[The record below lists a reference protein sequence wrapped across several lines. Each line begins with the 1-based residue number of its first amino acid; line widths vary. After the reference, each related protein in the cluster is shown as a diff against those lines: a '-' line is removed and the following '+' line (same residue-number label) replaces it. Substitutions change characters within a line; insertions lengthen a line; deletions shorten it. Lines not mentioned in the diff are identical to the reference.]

1 MLPRPPSAVARS
13 TKKRRG
19 ATAIEYAFCVS
30 LILLGCIA
38 GGQYLSGMLKKSI
51 NNSSQKIQDATK

>member
-1 MLPRPPSAVARS
+1 MLTRLPSSAARAG
-13 TKKRRG
+13 KQRRG
-19 ATAIEYAFCVS
+19 ATALEYAFCVS

-51 NNSSQKIQDATK
+51 SSSAQKIENATK